1 MSLSGGMF
9 QRTTFCQQGLRAFWF
24 RALPLALI
32 LSLLWFST
40 PTSQSDDEAFTCV
53 VCGKRLLSGKSF
65 RHPAGP
71 VCEIC
76 ADLPTRCS
84 LCGLPIKDK
93 FGKTSD
99 GRFICKFDL
108 PNTVQSEAE
117 AQRMFED
124 VHNGLYR
131 LTSGELKLKNTSVA
145 VSLFDIDY
153 WNFKD
158 GNPVPETMRRLG
170 FSQSRSTGD
179 TLTHSVVLLS
189 GQLKSDT
196 VSVCAHEFMHL
207 WINEN
212 KARDRVIEED
222 TLEALCELT
231 AYKWV
236 VSIEDLNAQ
245 QKILENSYTHGKT
258 KILIGLETDYGF
270 PAILDWVK
278 RGTNAVIDSRTLS
291 QLGSPR
297 IESIPATNW
306 MVRVQEPLQTL
317 KLMGIL
323 GSKTNRSALIN
334 NRRFSEKDEKE
345 LMIGSRTVLVKCLEI
360 KSESVRISVAG
371 TNAPITLT
379 VGGQ

>member
-1 MSLSGGMF
+1 MNLSGGMS
-9 QRTTFCQQGLRAFWF
+9 QRTAPGQQCLRASWW
-24 RALPLALI
+24 RVLPLALI
-32 LSLLWFST
+32 LCLVWCGAT
-40 PTSQSDDEAFTCV
+40 VGVAQGEAYTCV

-76 ADLPTRCS
+76 AELPSRCS
-84 LCGLPIKDK
+84 LCGLPIKDN
-93 FGKTSD
+93 FGKTQD

-117 AQRMFED
+117 AQRLFED

-131 LTSGELKLKNTSVA
+131 LTGGGLKLKYTAVA
-145 VSLFDIDY
+145 VSLFDVDY
-153 WNFKD
+153 WNFRD

-170 FSQSRSTGD
+170 FSQSRPTGD
-179 TLTHSVVLLS
+179 TLTHSVILLS
-189 GQLKSDT
+189 GQFKSDT

-212 KARDRVIEED
+212 KTRSRILEED

-231 AYKWV
+231 AYKWS
-236 VSIEDLNAQ
+236 VSIEDLNQQ
-245 QKILENSYTHGKT
+245 QKILENVYTHGKI
-258 KILIGLETDYGF
+258 KILIGLEIDYGF

-278 RGTNAVIDSRTLS
+278 RGTNAVLDAQTLS

-297 IESIPATNW
+297 IGNIPPANW
-306 MVRVQEPLQTL
+306 AIRAQEPPQTL
-317 KLMGIL
+317 RLLGII
-323 GSKTNRSALIN
+323 GSKTNRCALIN
-334 NRRFSEKDEKE
+334 NRQFFENNEKE
-345 LMIGSRTVLVKCLEI
+345 LILGSRTVLVKCLEI
-360 KSESVRISVAG
+360 RADTVRISVDG

-379 VGGQ
+379 IGGQ

>member
-1 MSLSGGMF
+1 MNLSGGMF
-9 QRTTFCQQGLRAFWF
+9 ERTTPVQHGLRAFWF
-24 RALPLALI
+24 RMVPLVFVLTMA
-32 LSLLWFST
+32 WFSA
-40 PTSQSDDEAFTCV
+40 PVCQSDDEAFTCV
-53 VCGKRLLSGKSF
+53 VCGKRMLTGKYY
-65 RHPAGP
+65 RHQYGP

-76 ADLPTRCS
+76 AELPNRCS
-84 LCGLPIKDK
+84 LCGLPINDQ

-117 AQRMFED
+117 AQRMFQD

-131 LTSGELKLKNTSVA
+131 LTGGELKLKNTAVA

-158 GNPVPETMRRLG
+158 GNPIPETMRRLG
-170 FSQSRSTGD
+170 FSQSRPTGEI
-179 TLTHSVVLLS
+179 LTHSVVLLS

-196 VSVCAHEFMHL
+196 ISVCAHEFMHL

-212 KARDRVIEED
+212 KARNRVID
-222 TLEALCELT
+222 GDILEALCELA
-231 AYKWV
+231 AYKWM
-236 VSIEDLNAQ
+236 VSIEDVNQQ
-245 QKILENSYTHGKT
+245 QKILENAYTHGKI
-258 KILIGLETDYGF
+258 KVLIGLETDYGF

-278 RGTNAVIDSRTLS
+278 RGTNAVIDARTLS

-297 IESIPATNW
+297 IEPVPATNW
-306 MVRVQEPLQTL
+306 VARVQEPLQTL

-334 NRRFSEKDEKE
+334 NRRFSENDEKE
-345 LMIGSRTVLVKCLEI
+345 LTIGSQTVLVKCLEI
-360 KSESVRISVAG
+360 QTESVSVSVAG
-371 TNAPITLT
+371 TNKPITLT